1 MFSRRIDEDLELR
14 LPLEQSA
21 EESARLVQE
30 NLAHL
35 SEWLAW
41 VRADLTVEDS
51 REFIRNGLRQF
62 AASEGFPVQIVFRG
76 RLAGYVSLNRIDWPN
91 SKTEIGYW
99 LAAAYGGR
107 GLMTKSCRAMLAYAF
122 DELRLNRVEIY
133 CATMNLKSR
142 AIPERLGF
150 KQDGIL
156 RQAERVRDH
165 FNDLVCYSMLA
176 EEWRD
181 RGR

>member
-41 VRADLTVEDS
+41 VRADLTVEDA
-51 REFIRNGLRQF
+51 REFIRNSLRQF
-62 AASEGFPVQIVFRG
+62 AAGEGFPVQIVFRG
-76 RLAGYVSLNRIDWPN
+76 SLAGYVGFNRIDWTN

-99 LAAAYGGR
+99 LGAAY
-107 GLMTKSCRAMLAYAF
+107 
-122 DELRLNRVEIY
+122 E
-133 CATMNLKSR
+133 
-142 AIPERLGF
+142 
-150 KQDGIL
+150 
-156 RQAERVRDH
+156 
-165 FNDLVCYSMLA
+165 
-176 EEWRD
+176 
-181 RGR
+181 

>member
-51 REFIRNGLRQF
+51 REFIRNSLRQF
-62 AASEGFPVQIVFRG
+62 AAGEGFPVQIVFRG
-76 RLAGYVSLNRIDWPN
+76 RLAGYVGFNRIDWLN

-99 LAAAYGGR
+99 LAAPYERR
-107 GLMTKSCRAMLAYAF
+107 GLMTKSCRAMMAYAF
-122 DELRLNRVEIY
+122 DELKLNRVELY
-133 CATMNLKSR
+133 CATMNIKSR
-142 AIPERLGF
+142 AVPERLGF
-150 KQDGIL
+150 RQEGVF

-181 RGR
+181 LKR